1 MKDILYDY
9 IHCTEFEF
17 WIKHPL
23 FMLSFFLIMI
33 GVMSF
38 VLWIIEKKNHYKATK
53 KVRED
58 ILQVLKD
65 VSEEPSG
72 FLKAVKQDKE
82 NERPEK

>member
-9 IHCTEFEF
+9 IHCTDLEF

-23 FMLSFFLIMI
+23 FMLSFILIVI
-33 GVMSF
+33 VVMSF
-38 VLWIIEKKNHYKATK
+38 VLWIINKKNHYNATK

-58 ILQVLKD
+58 ILQALED

-72 FLKAVKQDKE
+72 FLKAVMQDKE